1 MDIVVVGLN
10 HKTASVDIRERLAF
24 DEEATVD
31 ALGQLKERYPEGEFV
46 LLSTCNRVEL
56 YCAAGQSAGPTAEEL
71 TRFLSDFQGVA
82 SEDFQDSLYISH
94 NEESVRHLLT
104 VTSSLDSM
112 VVGEPQI
119 TAQVKESYRLACEAK
134 SSGKVLNRL
143 FHCAFGASKEIYT
156 RTSVTSR
163 RVSIAG
169 VAVELARQLFSSI
182 KSAKIVV
189 IGAGEMGELLVA
201 RFVRIKCE
209 NITVINRSYER
220 ARRLAQA
227 HSITADKWDKLGEH
241 LLDADI
247 VVAAVRSGI
256 LTGRTAQGYL
266 FEKSAF
272 KKVMEKRRGKTLLAV
287 DIAVP
292 RNFEPAING
301 IENVYLYSVD
311 DLVQVVRENIKLR
324 QEDIDH
330 AVQIIC
336 EKVNEFMD
344 WFETKD
350 IGPLIGRLKKSFD
363 RIKRNELE
371 RFFARQGEACRS
383 TAGNCQDAGCK
394 EAIDATVGHIVN
406 KMLHCVISNINIVA
420 KEQGATEAAKLAGS
434 IVRHAEEIVAG
445 DNAI

>member
-10 HKTASVDIRERLAF
+10 HKTAPVDIRERLAF
-24 DEEATVD
+24 DEESTVD

-56 YCAAGQSAGPTAEEL
+56 YCTAGQSAGPTMEDL
-71 TRFLSDFQGVA
+71 TGFLSDFQGVA
-82 SEDFQDSLYISH
+82 SEDFQDFLYISR
-94 NEESVRHLLT
+94 NEESVRHLLA

-119 TAQVKESYRLACEAK
+119 TAQVKESYRLACKAK

-156 RTSVTSR
+156 RTSVASR

-169 VAVELARQLFSSI
+169 VVVELARQLFSNI

-189 IGAGEMGELLVA
+189 IGAGEMGELLVGH
-201 RFVRIKCE
+201 FVRIKCE

-220 ARRLAQA
+220 AQQLARE
-227 HSITADKWDKLGEH
+227 HGITADKWDKLGEH

-247 VVAAVRSGI
+247 VVAAA
-256 LTGRTAQGYL
+256 TAARGYL
-266 FEKSAF
+266 FDKIAF
-272 KKVMEKRRGKTLLAV
+272 KKVMEKRRGKALLTV

-292 RNFEPAING
+292 RNFEHSIDE
-301 IENVYLYSVD
+301 IENVHLYSVD
-311 DLVQVVRENIKLR
+311 DLAQVVRENIKLR
-324 QEDIDH
+324 REDIDR
-330 AVQIIC
+330 AVEIIC

-344 WFETKD
+344 WFEIRD
-350 IGPLIGRLKKSFD
+350 IGPLIGQLKESFD

-371 RFFARQGEACRS
+371 RLF
-383 TAGNCQDAGCK
+383 AGNRRDTGCK
-394 EAIDATVGHIVN
+394 EAVDATAGRIVS
-406 KMLHCVISNINIVA
+406 KMLHCVIRNINIVA
-420 KEQGATEAAKLAGS
+420 KEQGAAEAAKLVGG
-434 IVRHAEEIVAG
+434 IVRNAEEIVAAG
-445 DNAI
+445 NDDKARDTHLSTVGEG

>member
-10 HKTASVDIRERLAF
+10 HKTTSVDIRERLAF

-31 ALGQLKERYPEGEFV
+31 ALGQLKGRYPEGEFV

-94 NEESVRHLLT
+94 NKESVRHLLT

-119 TAQVKESYRLACEAK
+119 TAQVKESYRLACKAK

-156 RTSVTSR
+156 RTSLASR

-169 VAVELARQLFSSI
+169 VAVELARQLFANI
-182 KSAKIVV
+182 KSAKVVV
-189 IGAGEMGELLVA
+189 IGAGEMGELLVEH
-201 RFVRIKCE
+201 FVHIKCE
-209 NITVINRSYER
+209 DITVINRSYER
-220 ARRLAQA
+220 AQRLAQE
-227 HSITADKWDKLGEH
+227 HSTTADKWDKLGEH

-247 VVAAVRSGI
+247 VVAAA
-256 LTGRTAQGYL
+256 TAAQGYL

-272 KKVMEKRRGKTLLAV
+272 KEVMEKRRGKTLLAV

-292 RNFEPAING
+292 RNFEPTINE

-311 DLVQVVRENIKLR
+311 DLAQVVQENIR
-324 QEDIDH
+324 FREDDVDQ
-330 AVQIIC
+330 AVEIIC
-336 EKVNEFMD
+336 EKVSEFMD

-350 IGPLIGRLKKSFD
+350 IGPLIGRIKESFD
-363 RIKRNELE
+363 RIRRNELE
-371 RFFARQGEACRS
+371 RFFVGTR
-383 TAGNCQDAGCK
+383 QDAGCK
-394 EAIDATVGHIVN
+394 EVMEASVGRIVN
-406 KMLHCVISNINIVA
+406 KLLHCVVKNINTVA
-420 KEQGATEAAKLAGS
+420 KEQGATEAAKLASS
-434 IVRHAEEIVAG
+434 IVEHAEKIVAG
-445 DNAI
+445 NNDEKM